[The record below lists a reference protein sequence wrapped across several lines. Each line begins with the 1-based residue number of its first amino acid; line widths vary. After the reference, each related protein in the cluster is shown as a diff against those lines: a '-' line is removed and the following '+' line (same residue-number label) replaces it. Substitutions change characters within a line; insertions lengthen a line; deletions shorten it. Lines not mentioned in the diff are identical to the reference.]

1 VRAAASDPDPA
12 MLTIR
17 RGLRLLHEA
26 DARLFTDQ
34 ARGLAYALEGLATK
48 DVDARVAAEARR
60 LADRLLSPVSAG
72 GL

>member
-1 VRAAASDPDPA
+1 

-26 DARLFTDQ
+26 DPALFTDQ
-34 ARGLAYALEGLATK
+34 ARGRAFALEGVSTK

-60 LADRLLSPVSAG
+60 LADRLFVLYPLEGSA
-72 GL
+72 